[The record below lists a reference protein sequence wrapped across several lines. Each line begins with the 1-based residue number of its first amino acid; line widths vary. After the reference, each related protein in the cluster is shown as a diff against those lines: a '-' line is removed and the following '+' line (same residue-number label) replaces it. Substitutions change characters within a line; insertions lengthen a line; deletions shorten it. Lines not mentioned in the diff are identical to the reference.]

1 MVINNAWHK
10 NNRRELKKTLGRFM
24 AIVAIVA
31 LGVSILVGL
40 QAAKPTM
47 VKTCN
52 HYLNDT
58 DFFDLQL
65 VSSVAFDLDAPD
77 TFREITGVSAAEG
90 SISSDML
97 AVMDGSDMVFKTHM
111 LLPSINQVH
120 LVAGRMP
127 EAPNEVL
134 ADDLYI
140 FQDSLGKEIT
150 VVHQDDSVFSQD
162 SYTIVGLCNSPQ

>member
-77 TFREITGVSAAEG
+77 TFREITGVSAAG
-90 SISSDML
+90 IAQSAAQMKISDPEIRMVYL
-97 AVMDGSDMVFKTHM
+97 AESGDTRYEKYSVLRSLH
-111 LLPSINQVH
+111 
-120 LVAGRMP
+120 VAEEV
-127 EAPNEVL
+127 EARKANTSE
-134 ADDLYI
+134 
-140 FQDSLGKEIT
+140 
-150 VVHQDDSVFSQD
+150 
-162 SYTIVGLCNSPQ
+162 